1 MKVVTKLIHVIM
13 EPEEPYIPYEE
24 RTPKQ
29 LCRDILLQAEKLY
42 VKKDRRGLLIAAVF
56 VLAFVVVG
64 WYMAPEKEKMWVY
77 AWVVAELAV
86 YFVFFLINKKLINE
100 MNLTATPRQF
110 LSMVQRLC
118 KTLKLRNFILLVLG
132 LWPSLCFI
140 PFLSDLV
147 KVRLWWIVLSIIPTV
162 LIAWLFVSMKPDRL
176 IDSDFYSDVED
187 LEYQL
192 NK

>member
-24 RTPKQ
+24 RTPKL

-42 VKKDRRGLLIAAVF
+42 VKKDRKGLLIAAVF
-56 VLAFVVVG
+56 VLAFVVAG

-100 MNLTATPRQF
+100 MNLTANPRQF